1 MVCFNRIMIVDP
13 KWHLNS
19 AILNNKIIDIFS
31 TFIVVYLQEK
41 SRIWK
46 QRKRNKKLVIY
57 VGTCMKLHSVV

>member
-1 MVCFNRIMIVDP
+1 MVCFNRIMFVDP

-41 SRIWK
+41 NRIWK

-57 VGTCMKLHSVV
+57 VGTCVKLHSVV

>member
-1 MVCFNRIMIVDP
+1 MFVDP

-41 SRIWK
+41 NRIWK

-57 VGTCMKLHSVV
+57 VHLAHV